1 MRSEFYDHL
10 LPIASQVWKEEELMS
25 DAPHTGRAEHT
36 ASVPLPIS
44 STGLDQLLNLSPDAL
59 IVVDEAGTIVR
70 ANEQAAICFGYRREA
85 LQQMPLEAL
94 LPVRLRNLHV
104 THRQHYTATPRTRP
118 MGQGLQ
124 LVALRH
130 DGTEFPVDISLR
142 PVMLDGALHVIGAIR
157 DVTEQQRTQQERAQR
172 LELIRLQA
180 ELINLA
186 PDAIIVRD
194 EISRILLWN
203 QGAENL
209 YGWTSQQ
216 ALGRLT
222 HTLLYTRFPV
232 SQALIEE
239 QLARAGHWEGELT
252 HTCRDGRTVL
262 VESRQV
268 LFRDAQGQP
277 STILEINR
285 DITERRAAEQAE
297 HQVHASTEARLA
309 FLQQILDALPSGVY
323 LVCGPD
329 ARLLLANQAAS
340 LVWGA
345 HWPID
350 QPMQEF
356 LSCNQIALF
365 DPQGRPLP
373 PERYA
378 TLRAVQQGETVLQHQ
393 ESIRRPDGSSLPVL
407 VNAVVL
413 SMQSPWKQPTRTE
426 DDKVERVV
434 LVMHQEVTALKEAEA
449 LKDEFVGIAAH
460 ELRTPL
466 AALKGFADM
475 LLLQTRRGRGAA
487 LAEWQQE
494 ALEEIEQATGRL
506 VTLTEDLLDVTRLQA
521 GRLQLQC
528 TPTDLAALARRV
540 AGQMQQSTAQ
550 HQIEVCAPE
559 QPLVADIDLARMEQV
574 LTNLIGNAIKYSPQG
589 GPVLITLE
597 ADPAGHIVQLHVK
610 DHGIGIPQHQHAQ
623 IFGRFMRAD
632 NARTWGIGGTGLGL
646 YLCRELVERHGGRLW
661 FESDEGKGSTF
672 SFALPLVAGEDTDS
686 L

>member
-1 MRSEFYDHL
+1 
-10 LPIASQVWKEEELMS
+10 MS
-25 DAPHTGRAEHT
+25 DALHADRAAPPPST
-36 ASVPLPIS
+36 PLRIN
-44 STGLDQLLNLSPDAL
+44 STGLGQLLDISPDAL
-59 IVVDEAGTIVR
+59 IVVDETGIIVM
-70 ANEQAAICFGYRREA
+70 ANEQAATCFGYSREELA
-85 LQQMPLEAL
+85 QMPLESL
-94 LPVRLRNLHV
+94 LPARFRALHIA
-104 THRQHYTATPRTRP
+104 HRQRYAASPRTRP

-124 LVALRH
+124 LVGLRK

-142 PVMLDGALHVIGAIR
+142 PVLLDGTPHVIGAIR
-157 DVTEQQRTQQERAQR
+157 DVTEQRRAEAERMQR
-172 LELIRLQA
+172 LEQIRLQA

-194 EISRILLWN
+194 PIDRVLFWN
-203 QGAENL
+203 RGAEDL

-216 ALGRLT
+216 ALGHLT
-222 HTLLYTRFPV
+222 HTLLHTRFPA
-232 SQALIEE
+232 SRAAIQEHLE
-239 QLARAGHWEGELT
+239 RAGHWEGELT

-268 LFRDAQGQP
+268 LFRDEQGQP
-277 STILEINR
+277 RAMLEIDR
-285 DITERRAAEQAE
+285 DIAERRAAEQAE
-297 HQVHASTEARLA
+297 HLASTSTEARLA
-309 FLQQILDALPSGVY
+309 FLQHVLDALPSSVY
-323 LVCGPD
+323 LVYGPQ
-329 ARLLLANQAAS
+329 ARLLLANRAAS

-345 HWPID
+345 PWPLD

-356 LSCNQIALF
+356 LSHHQIALF

-373 PERYA
+373 PEQYA
-378 TLRAVQQGETVLQHQ
+378 TLRATQQGETVIQH
-393 ESIRRPDGSSLPVL
+393 EETIRRSDGSTLPVL
-407 VNAVVL
+407 VNAVIL
-413 SMQSPWKQPTRTE
+413 SVQPPWKKATRE
-426 DDKVERVV
+426 DGQQERVA

-475 LLLQTRRGRGAA
+475 LLSQTRRGRGAA

-528 TPTDLAALARRV
+528 MPMDLRAVVRRV
-540 AGQMQQSTAQ
+540 AGQMQQTTTRHQVQVQVPAQ
-550 HQIEVCAPE
+550 PV
-559 QPLVADIDLARMEQV
+559 VAEADLERLEQV

-589 GPVLITLE
+589 GPVLMTLE
-597 ADPAGHIVQLHVK
+597 ADLQERKACLSIA
-610 DHGIGIPQHQHAQ
+610 DRGIGIPRHQHAQ

-646 YLCRELVERHGGRLW
+646 YLCRELIERHGGRLW
-661 FESDEGKGSTF
+661 FASEERKGSTF
-672 SFALPLVAGEDTDS
+672 SFTLPLVTGEDTGP

>member
-1 MRSEFYDHL
+1 MPDPAHEEAMVS
-10 LPIASQVWKEEELMS
+10 PAS
-25 DAPHTGRAEHT
+25 APLH
-36 ASVPLPIS
+36 IS
-44 STGLDQLLNLSPDAL
+44 ATGLDQLLALSPDAL
-59 IVVDEAGTIVR
+59 IVVDEAGIIVA
-70 ANEQAAICFGYRREA
+70 ANDQAATCFGYRREE
-85 LQQMPLEAL
+85 LVQMPLESL
-94 LPVRLRNLHV
+94 LPARFRELHV
-104 THRQHYTATPRTRP
+104 VHRQHYARSPRTRP

-124 LVALRH
+124 LVALRK

-142 PVMLDGALHVIGAIR
+142 PVMLDGALHIIAAIR
-157 DVTEQQRTQQERAQR
+157 DVTEQRRAEAERLQR
-172 LELIRLQA
+172 LEQIRLQA

-194 EISRILLWN
+194 SIDRVLFWN
-203 QGAENL
+203 RGAEDL

-216 ALGRLT
+216 ALGHLT
-222 HTLLYTRFPV
+222 HNLLHTRFPT
-232 SQALIEE
+232 SRAAIDE
-239 QLARAGHWEGELT
+239 QIAHFGHWEGELV
-252 HTCRDGRTVL
+252 HTCRDGRSVL

-268 LFRDAQGQP
+268 LFRNEQGQP
-277 STILEINR
+277 SAILEINR

-297 HQVHASTEARLA
+297 QQAHASTEARLA
-309 FLQQILDALPSGVY
+309 FLQQILDALPSSVY
-323 LVCGPD
+323 LVYGQE

-340 LVWGA
+340 SVWGA
-345 HWPID
+345 RWPLD
-350 QPMQEF
+350 QSMLEF
-356 LSCNQIALF
+356 LRVNQIAIF
-365 DPQGRPLP
+365 DPQGHPLP

-378 TLRAVQQGETVLQHQ
+378 TLRAVQRGETVLQQQ

-413 SMQSPWKQPTRTE
+413 SVQPPWRRITQEDGQPT
-426 DDKVERVV
+426 RVV

-475 LLLQTRRGRGAA
+475 LLLQTQRGHGPP
-487 LAEWQQE
+487 LAGWQQE
-494 ALEEIEQATGRL
+494 ALEEIKQATTRL

-528 TPTDLAALARRV
+528 TPTDLIALIRRV
-540 AGQMQQSTAQ
+540 AGQMQQTTTR
-550 HQIEVCAPE
+550 HQIEVHTPE
-559 QPLVADIDLARMEQV
+559 QPLVADIDLERMEQV

-589 GPVLITLE
+589 GPISIELLVNTE
-597 ADPAGHIVQLHVK
+597 ENMVQVSVK
-610 DHGIGIPQHQHAQ
+610 DQGIGIPRHQHAQ

-661 FESDEGKGSTF
+661 FESEEGKGSTF
-672 SFALPLVAGEDTDS
+672 SFTLPLVVGVVS
-686 L
+686 LASADFSDQ

>member
-1 MRSEFYDHL
+1 
-10 LPIASQVWKEEELMS
+10 MS
-25 DAPHTGRAEHT
+25 DTPHTDQAAPV
-36 ASVPLPIS
+36 ASAPLPIS
-44 STGLDQLLNLSPDAL
+44 STGLDQLLDLSPDAL
-59 IVVDEAGTIVR
+59 IVVDEAGTIVK
-70 ANEQAAICFGYRREA
+70 ANEQAATCFGYRREE
-85 LQQMPLEAL
+85 LQRMPLEAL
-94 LPVRLRNLHV
+94 LPVRFRNLHM
-104 THRQHYTATPRTRP
+104 THRQHYAATPRTRP

-124 LVALRH
+124 LVALRQ

-142 PVMLDGALHVIGAIR
+142 PVMLDGTLHVIGAIR
-157 DVTEQQRTQQERAQR
+157 DVTEQRRVQQERTQR
-172 LELIRLQA
+172 LEQIRLQA

-186 PDAIIVRD
+186 PDAIIARD
-194 EISRILLWN
+194 AIDRVLLWN

-222 HTLLYTRFPV
+222 HTLLHTRFPV
-232 SQALIEE
+232 SQATIEE
-239 QLARAGHWEGELT
+239 QLAHTGHWEGELT
-252 HTCRDGRTVL
+252 HTCHDGHTVL

-268 LFRDAQGQP
+268 LFRDAHGQP

-297 HQVHASTEARLA
+297 QQVHASTEARLA
-309 FLQQILDALPSGVY
+309 FLQQILDALPSSVY
-323 LVCGPD
+323 LVYGSE

-345 HWPID
+345 RWSID
-350 QPMQEF
+350 QSMQEF
-356 LSCNQIALF
+356 LSQHQIALF

-373 PERYA
+373 PERFA
-378 TLRAVQQGETVLQHQ
+378 TLRATQQGETVLQHQ
-393 ESIRRPDGSSLPVL
+393 ESIRRPDGSTLPVL

-413 SMQSPWKQPTRTE
+413 SMQPPWKQPIQAE
-426 DDKVERVV
+426 DGKGERVV

-528 TPTDLAALARRV
+528 MPTDLAALVRRV
-540 AGQMQQSTAQ
+540 ASQMQRSTTR

-559 QPLVADIDLARMEQV
+559 QPPVADIDLTRMEQV

-597 ADPAGHIVQLHVK
+597 ADSAEHLVQVHVK
-610 DHGIGIPQHQHAQ
+610 DHGIGIPRHQHAQ

-661 FESDEGKGSTF
+661 FESEEGNGSTF
-672 SFALPLVAGEDTDS
+672 SFALPLVAGEDTSS

>member
-1 MRSEFYDHL
+1 
-10 LPIASQVWKEEELMS
+10 MS
-25 DAPHTGRAEHT
+25 DALHADRRGPA
-36 ASVPLPIS
+36 ASALLPIS
-44 STGLDQLLNLSPDAL
+44 STGLDQFLDLSPDAL
-59 IVVDEAGTIVR
+59 IVVDEAGTIVK
-70 ANEQAAICFGYRREA
+70 ANELAATSFGYRREA

-94 LPVRLRNLHV
+94 LPARFRSLHV
-104 THRQHYTATPRTRP
+104 IHRQRYAATPRTRP
-118 MGQGLQ
+118 MGQSLQ
-124 LVALRH
+124 LVALRQ

-142 PVMLDGALHVIGAIR
+142 PVLLDGTLHVTGAIR
-157 DVTEQQRTQQERAQR
+157 DITEQRRAEQERAQR

-194 EISRILLWN
+194 AIDRVLLWN
-203 QGAENL
+203 RGAEDL

-216 ALGRLT
+216 ALGRIT
-222 HTLLYTRFPV
+222 HTLLHTRFSV
-232 SQALIEE
+232 SQASIAA
-239 QLARAGHWEGELT
+239 QLTHAGHWEGELT

-268 LFRDAQGQP
+268 LFRDAQNQP
-277 STILEINR
+277 EAILEIDR
-285 DITERRAAEQAE
+285 DITARRAAEQAK
-297 HQVHASTEARLA
+297 QQAHASVEARLT
-309 FLQQILDALPSGVY
+309 FLQQILDALPSSVY
-323 LVCGPD
+323 LVSGPE

-340 LVWGA
+340 RVWGA
-345 HWPID
+345 RWPVD
-350 QPMQEF
+350 QSMQEF
-356 LSCNQIALF
+356 LNQNQIALF

-378 TLRAVQQGETVLQHQ
+378 TLRAVQHGETVLQHQ
-393 ESIRRPDGSSLPVL
+393 ESIRRPDRSSLPVL

-413 SMQSPWKQPTRTE
+413 SAQPPWKPLTRTTDGE
-426 DDKVERVV
+426 VERVV

-466 AALKGFADM
+466 AALKGFANM

-494 ALEEIEQATGRL
+494 ALEEIEQATTRL

-528 TPTDLAALARRV
+528 ISTDLTAVVQRV
-540 AGQMQQSTAQ
+540 ASQMQQSTTQ
-550 HQIEVCAPE
+550 HHIEVHAPE
-559 QPLVADIDLARMEQV
+559 QPLVVDVDLERMQQV

-597 ADPAGHIVQLHVK
+597 ADPAKQAVQVHVQ

-632 NARTWGIGGTGLGL
+632 NARTWGISGTGLGL
-646 YLCRELVERHGGRLW
+646 YLCRELIERHGGRLW
-661 FESDEGKGSTF
+661 FESEEGQGSTF
-672 SFALPLVAGEDTDS
+672 SFILPLITSGDTGS